1 MMGEHRVADGECAPR
16 PIGRTAGFL
25 VADVR
30 GRPVGRVVAPMYG
43 TSALEP
49 DALAVRSGVLR
60 QRHYL
65 VPAAAIE
72 AIDDM
77 SRIVG
82 LRLGSEELQ
91 RFL

>member
-1 MMGEHRVADGECAPR
+1 
-16 PIGRTAGFL
+16 
-25 VADVR
+25 
-30 GRPVGRVVAPMYG
+30 MYG